1 MKNLTIALDEP
12 LARWVRVK
20 AAQEDRSVS
29 RYLGD
34 LLRSQMANEDRYAQ
48 AMARFLARQPS
59 KISQDGRYPTRDE
72 LHDRAGLRRQ

>member
-20 AAQEDRSVS
+20 AAHEDKSVS

-34 LLRSQMANEDRYAQ
+34 LLRGQMATEDRYTQ
-48 AMARFLARQPS
+48 AMARFLDRQPTRV
-59 KISQDGRYPTRDE
+59 SQDGHYPSRAE
-72 LHDRAGLRRQ
+72 LHDRAGLRR